1 MTDRSQ
7 FSEDINLNRLSVSE
21 PQCMK
26 DRPPTN
32 SGERPLT
39 EDEVN
44 SAKKELIKDDFLK
57 LSFPKVVRIRRDP
70 PLSQQNYCLFTFVPS
85 KDAKPDKDGC
95 FGVVKFRGSFP
106 TPREAEEWAE
116 NLIRGCDS
124 YHENIIGYVGSD
136 FPLTV
141 ESSYCLSTKEVDIR
155 SKMDTVS
162 RDHIKAQRESD
173 KREMEEVQERRRQ
186 LLEDTSE
193 TKKECFDDL
202 EYYTTLRVK
211 RANIRILQEECEK
224 KLKECAK
231 ILKSTTSEI
240 NSLDD
245 KHPNYKKEYEEKYK
259 TALDS
264 IGGSTHDNKMLEYM
278 K

>member
-1 MTDRSQ
+1 MADRSQ
-7 FSEDINLNRLSVSE
+7 FSEEVHQNRLSTSE

-26 DRPPTN
+26 DRVKCNP
-32 SGERPLT
+32 GERQLT
-39 EDEVN
+39 EEEVEC
-44 SAKKELIKDDFLK
+44 AKKELVNNSFLK

-70 PLSQQNYCLFTFVPS
+70 PLSQQNYCLFTFTPS
-85 KDAKPDKDGC
+85 KGARPDTDGC

-124 YHENIIGYVGSD
+124 YNENIIGYVGSD
-136 FPLTV
+136 FPLTS

-155 SKMDTVS
+155 TKMDSVA
-162 RDHIKAQRESD
+162 RDHIKAQREND

-186 LLEDTSE
+186 LLADTSE
-193 TKKECFDDL
+193 SKKESFDDL
-202 EYYTTLRVK
+202 DYYTTLRVK

-231 ILKSTTSEI
+231 ILKKTNSEI
-240 NSLDD
+240 NELDD
-245 KHPNYKKEYEEKYK
+245 KFPQYKSQYEEKYK

-264 IGGSTHDNKMLEYM
+264 IGGTTNNNKMLEYM